1 MAGTALGPGEEDAG
15 LPSCAA
21 QEAGVGAACDTGD
34 ARRRF
39 LRRRPGPR

>member
-1 MAGTALGPGEEDAG
+1 MAGTALGPGEKNAG

-21 QEAGVGAACDTGD
+21 QEAGAEAACDTSA